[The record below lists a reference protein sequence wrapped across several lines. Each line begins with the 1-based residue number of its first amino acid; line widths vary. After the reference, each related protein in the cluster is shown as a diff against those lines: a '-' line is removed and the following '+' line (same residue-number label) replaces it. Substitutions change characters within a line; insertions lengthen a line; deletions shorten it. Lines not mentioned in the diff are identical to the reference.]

1 MKVLFGMISIFVSK
15 KVEARIRALRKTG
28 KTGINL
34 ADKARKVINSLAS
47 GITQH
52 SSDVI
57 GTTTK
62 YGEKRIKN
70 CHKYDLG
77 CGYRLVTVQRGET
90 LFIPFLGTHDSCQ
103 RWLENNSRIKNFAA
117 GSGMNISILDRNQ
130 TEKSFKESASENKN
144 TDDDSVIYLTDEDL
158 RFVFSGLV
166 RGMKKQEKMDRE

>member
-1 MKVLFGMISIFVSK
+1 MKSIFVSK
-15 KVEARIRALRKTG
+15 KVEARIKALRKTG

-34 ADKARKVINSLAS
+34 ADKARKVIDNLAS

-52 SSDVI
+52 SGDLI

-62 YGEKRIKN
+62 YGENRIKT

-77 CGYRLVTVQRGET
+77 CGYRLVTVRRGET

-103 RWLENNSRIKNFAA
+103 QWLENNSRLKNFAVA
-117 GSGMNISILDRNQ
+117 SGMNISISDTNQ
-130 TEKSFKESASENKN
+130 IEKSSKERASESEN
-144 TDDDSVIYLTDEDL
+144 TDDDSIKFLTDEDL

-166 RGMKKQEKMDRE
+166 RGMKKQKNMDRE